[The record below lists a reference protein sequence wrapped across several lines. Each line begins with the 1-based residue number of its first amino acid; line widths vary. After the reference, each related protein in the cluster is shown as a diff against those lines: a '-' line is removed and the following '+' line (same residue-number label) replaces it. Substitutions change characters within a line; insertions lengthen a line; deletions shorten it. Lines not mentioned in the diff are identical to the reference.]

1 LKIGAA
7 LNIFKI
13 HEIFPIG
20 QIFYGKFK
28 YMSKKKKFFFITL
41 LLASVFGLSGCGTT
55 QTAVDTT
62 LIDGGVFK
70 SADKGSTWQQRV
82 LIPTT
87 TGAPKR
93 FSAVSVASM
102 VMDPTDPKAIYY
114 GSISNGLLYTLD
126 GAGSWQQVTELGNV
140 TIRAIA
146 IDAKSK
152 CTIYAAV
159 GNKVYK
165 TTECVRGWQNPYY
178 DNDLK
183 TTIDAVAVDSYDDN
197 NVYIGNSRGDV
208 MKSTDAGTSWQTI
221 ERTNSKIDKI
231 VIDPN
236 DSRIMYVLTEG
247 RVIFRTKDGGLTWD
261 NDIAKALKELGIND
275 GIKDAVF
282 VKDEAKVVYVAT
294 EYGMAVSQD
303 KGETWKKI
311 ELIPSN
317 KSATINTITVNP
329 RNSLEIYY
337 VTFTTFY
344 RSLDGGKTW
353 STIKLPTSRAGWNLI
368 IDPQSPNIIYMAVR
382 SFTKK

>member
-1 LKIGAA
+1 MG
-7 LNIFKI
+7 
-13 HEIFPIG
+13 
-20 QIFYGKFK
+20 FK
-28 YMSKKKKFFFITL
+28 YMNKRNKFLLITL
-41 LLASVFGLSGCGTT
+41 LLSAAFGLSGCGTA
-55 QTAVDTT
+55 QTKTDTT

-87 TGAPKR
+87 TGAPRK
-93 FSAVSVASM
+93 FSAVSSASM
-102 VMDPTDPKAIYY
+102 AIDPSDAKAIYY
-114 GSISNGLLYTLD
+114 GSIANGLLYTLD
-126 GAGSWQQVTELGNV
+126 GAGSWQQITELGNV

-146 IDAKSK
+146 IDAKNK
-152 CTIYAAV
+152 CTIYVAV
-159 GNKVYK
+159 GNKIFK
-165 TTECVRGWQNPYY
+165 TTECVRGWKNPYY

-183 TTIDAVAVDSYDDN
+183 TTIDAVAVDPFDGN
-197 NVYIGNSRGDV
+197 IVYIGNSRGDL
-208 MKSTDAGTSWQTI
+208 MKSTDAGVSWQTI
-221 ERTNSKIDKI
+221 ERTKSKIVKI

-236 DSRIMYVLTEG
+236 DSRTIYVLTEG
-247 RVIFRTKDGGLTWD
+247 KVIFRTKDGGATWD
-261 NDIAKALKELGIND
+261 NDIEKALKGLKIND

-303 KGETWKKI
+303 KGETWQKI
-311 ELIPSN
+311 ELLPSER
-317 KSATINTITVNP
+317 SATINTVVINP

-368 IDPQSPNIIYMAVR
+368 VDPSSPNIIYMGVR
-382 SFTKK
+382 GFQKKK